1 MLSER
6 DEGKLRNE
14 GSAPR
19 MHPLSQLHTL
29 GLWTLASTD
38 GAIA

>member
-1 MLSER
+1 MGSYENFEFECMLSER

-19 MHPLSQLHTL
+19 
-29 GLWTLASTD
+29 TD
-38 GAIA
+38 P